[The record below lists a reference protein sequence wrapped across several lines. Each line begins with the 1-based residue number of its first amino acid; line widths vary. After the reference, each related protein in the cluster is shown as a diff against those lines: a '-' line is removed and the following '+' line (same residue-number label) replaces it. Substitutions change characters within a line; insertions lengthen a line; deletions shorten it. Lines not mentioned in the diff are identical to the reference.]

1 MAIISLKSCDIL
13 SPRISLYY
21 KGLLRHSS
29 NCSVLLS
36 ILSIFLI
43 IFFSFYFSKEIYYR
57 PGESVGVLAAQLIGE
72 PSTQITL
79 IDLLKI
85 FILFILI
92 LQESFIQ
99 LIYILIKVIK
109 K

>member
-1 MAIISLKSCDIL
+1 MALISLKSCDIL
-13 SPRISLYY
+13 YPRISLHY

-29 NCSVLLS
+29 NCSGLLS
-36 ILSIFLI
+36 ILSVFLI

>member
-1 MAIISLKSCDIL
+1 MALISFKSCDIL

-21 KGLLRHSS
+21 KGPFRHSS
-29 NCSVLLS
+29 NFSGLLS
-36 ILSIFLI
+36 ILSVFLI